1 MDVTPVLSPQGG
13 GHDLI
18 AAKEAT
24 RMRSPQVGACGGSA
38 HVSGGAPPDISATT
52 PHCGLNLMK
61 VRMPSERQLNQALHQ
76 LITARQDARVCI
88 NLGSVE
94 LRRFRGGAYLAPTQ
108 ARALQASVAWHG
120 EAVLHLEALGVK
132 VEFRSTCGSGLK
144 RAVLEA
150 GGVVLG
156 VRQGGEH
163 MRLIAGGPRRSLK
176 NLLQEYA
183 FPPWQRD
190 RLPLLWCDG
199 RLVWAA
205 GVGFDADYLTRAE
218 EHGIIPVCFMQGW
231 GYMAKQEFPPV

>member
-1 MDVTPVLSPQGG
+1 
-13 GHDLI
+13 
-18 AAKEAT
+18 
-24 RMRSPQVGACGGSA
+24 
-38 HVSGGAPPDISATT
+38 
-52 PHCGLNLMK
+52 
-61 VRMPSERQLNQALHQ
+61 
-76 LITARQDARVCI
+76 
-88 NLGSVE
+88 
-94 LRRFRGGAYLAPTQ
+94 
-108 ARALQASVAWHG
+108 
-120 EAVLHLEALGVK
+120 
-132 VEFRSTCGSGLK
+132 
-144 RAVLEA
+144 
-150 GGVVLG
+150 VLG